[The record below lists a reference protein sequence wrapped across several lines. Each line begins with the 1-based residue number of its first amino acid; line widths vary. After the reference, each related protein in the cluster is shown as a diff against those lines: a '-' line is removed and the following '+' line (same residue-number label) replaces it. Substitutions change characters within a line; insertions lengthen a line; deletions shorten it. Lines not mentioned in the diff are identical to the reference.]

1 MPGLQHLAQLIAAE
15 NPYSNGNVDDMDIYL
30 LAQSTNNNPNVIGTP
45 NAGNPIDLITQSLS
59 QIDFEMTNY
68 GGTWDFKSVPQP
80 ISRALRIKYRYRVP
94 NPGFDP
100 LDPGN
105 TGVDSARWRTDYL
118 LIGFVNGGAG

>member
-30 LAQSTNNNPNVIGTP
+30 LAQSTNVNPPEG
-45 NAGNPIDLITQSLS
+45 AGAGAAIDAITQSLS
-59 QIDFEMTNY
+59 QIDFEMANY

-105 TGVDSARWRTDYL
+105 AGVDSARWRTDYL